1 MFYSRIQVDTFS
13 RDDNFVADTGYR
25 RRQGMQ
31 VDTTACIRCKRSII
45 HIHCDSLN
53 HNQLVLLVLLTIAT
67 GRLRL
72 VLTARW
78 CHDDVKGSRHGDVIK
93 TVFQPIICN
102 SHPFIPSSSS
112 SSCVTWPVPDPPN
125 SAALLQW
132 YWERQSPPSQDM
144 TFYIMSDWHDHT
156 QCVGLVTKPINMERG
171 AWSSRAAVI
180 TISALQ
186 CCNSTIKLHIFR

>member
-1 MFYSRIQVDTFS
+1 
-13 RDDNFVADTGYR
+13 
-25 RRQGMQ
+25 MQ

-53 HNQLVLLVLLTIAT
+53 HHQLVLLVLLTIAT

-171 AWSSRAAVI
+171 AAAPPSSLSRRCSVAIRLLSYIYSVKWI
-180 TISALQ
+180 KYVLKYDKL
-186 CCNSTIKLHIFR
+186 STVWTARL